1 MEMNAEKE
9 KVKRISRQQS
19 LVHIMTDQKQLENLE
34 YFNYLGS
41 IITNYARC
49 TGEIKSIIVM
59 EKVALSMKENLYKQ
73 IGVKVKE
80 ETSELLHSEHSF
92 LWC

>member
-1 MEMNAEKE
+1 
-9 KVKRISRQQS
+9 
-19 LVHIMTDQKQLENLE
+19 MTDQKQLENLE

-49 TGEIKSIIVM
+49 TSEIKSMIVM
-59 EKVALSMKENLYKQ
+59 EKVALNMKENLYKQ
-73 IGVKVKE
+73 IGLKFKE
-80 ETSELLHSEHSF
+80 ETCELLHSEHSF